1 MTKENGMV
9 DNMTSIA
16 VEAIPTIKPRSEGI
30 WSRAAKRFLRHRM
43 AVIGL
48 ITLILLSLSAIFA
61 PMVARHS
68 PFDLDLRNRAA
79 PPSAEHWLGT
89 DRSGRD
95 VWARII
101 YGGQVSLSVGIVAVA
116 LSTVIGVIIGSI
128 SGYFGKATDQIL
140 MRITDMV
147 MSFPTLIIIIA
158 LVAILQPS
166 IYNSMIAIGLL
177 SWPGTARIVRGL
189 FLTLRE
195 MEYVQSARCIGASS
209 ARIIF
214 AHILPNTVGP
224 IMVAFTFAVG
234 NAILLEAG
242 LSFLGLGVQIPTPS
256 WGNMLRDAQSLTT
269 LEELPWMWIPPG
281 LMIMLSVLAVNFVG
295 DGLRDALDP
304 RTKL

>member
-1 MTKENGMV
+1 MASETV
-9 DNMTSIA
+9 H
-16 VEAIPTIKPRSEGI
+16 AIEPKPASLQVKADGF
-30 WSRAAKRFLRHRM
+30 WSRAISRFLRHRL
-43 AVIGL
+43 AVAGL
-48 ITLILLSLSAIFA
+48 VVLILLSLSAIFA
-61 PMVARHS
+61 PVVGVHS
-68 PFDLDLRNRAA
+68 PFELDLRNRAA

-95 VWARII
+95 VWSRLIH
-101 YGGQVSLSVGIVAVA
+101 GGQVSLSVGLIAVSV
-116 LSTVIGVIIGSI
+116 STTIGVVVGSI
-128 SGYFGKATDQIL
+128 SGFFGKTVDMIL
-140 MRITDMV
+140 MRVTDMV
-147 MSFPTLIIIIA
+147 MAFPTLIIIIA

-177 SWPGTARIVRGL
+177 NWPGTARLVRGL

-209 ARIIF
+209 WRIIF
-214 AHILPNTVGP
+214 THILPNTVGP
-224 IMVAFTFAVG
+224 ITVAFTFAVG

-256 WGNMLRDAQSLTT
+256 WGNMLRDAQSLST

-281 LMIMLSVLAVNFVG
+281 VMIILSVLSVNFVG

-304 RTKL
+304 RMKL

>member
-1 MTKENGMV
+1 MATQTAPSSATTTPKLRVKSDGFW
-9 DNMTSIA
+9 TRA
-16 VEAIPTIKPRSEGI
+16 V
-30 WSRAAKRFLRHRM
+30 KRFLRHKL

-48 ITLILLSLSAIFA
+48 VMLILLSLSAIFA
-61 PMVARHS
+61 TAISPHS
-68 PFDLDLRNRAA
+68 AFDLDLRNRAV
-79 PPSAEHWLGT
+79 PPNVEHWLGT

-95 VWARII
+95 IWARVVL
-101 YGGQVSLSVGIVAVA
+101 GGQVSLSVGLVAVA
-116 LSTVIGVIIGSI
+116 LSTVIGVVIGSI
-128 SGYFGKATDQIL
+128 SGYYGKAVDQIL

-177 SWPGTARIVRGL
+177 SWPGTARLVRGL

-209 ARIIF
+209 MRIIF

-281 LMIMLSVLAVNFVG
+281 LMIIFSVLSVNFVG

-304 RTKL
+304 RMKL

>member
-1 MTKENGMV
+1 M
-9 DNMTSIA
+9 A
-16 VEAIPTIKPRSEGI
+16 SETLSTVASTTLRLRVKSDGF
-30 WSRAAKRFLRHRM
+30 WTRATKRFLRHRL
-43 AVIGL
+43 AVAGL
-48 ITLILLSLSAIFA
+48 IMLALLALSAIFA
-61 PMVARHS
+61 PVISQHS
-68 PFDLDLRNRAA
+68 AFELDLRNRAV
-79 PPSAEHWLGT
+79 PPNADHWLGT

-95 VWARII
+95 VWARVML
-101 YGGQVSLSVGIVAVA
+101 GGQVSLSVGIVAVG
-116 LSTVIGVIIGSI
+116 LSTVIGVVIGSV
-128 SGYFGKATDQIL
+128 SGYFGKGIDQVL

-158 LVAILQPS
+158 LVAILQPN

-177 SWPGTARIVRGL
+177 SWPGTARLVRSL

-195 MEYVQSARCIGASS
+195 MDYVQAARCIGASS
-209 ARIIF
+209 WRIIF

-281 LMIMLSVLAVNFVG
+281 LMIILSVLSVNFVG

-304 RTKL
+304 RMKL

>member
-1 MTKENGMV
+1 MATETMRTKN
-9 DNMTSIA
+9 
-16 VEAIPTIKPRSEGI
+16 EATVALQVRSDGF
-30 WSRAAKRFLRHRM
+30 WSRAVRRFLRHRL
-43 AVIGL
+43 AVAGL
-48 ITLILLSLSAIFA
+48 VVLILLSLSAIFA
-61 PMVARHS
+61 PVVGVYA
-68 PFDLDLRNRAA
+68 PNELDLRNRAA
-79 PPSAEHWLGT
+79 PPSADHWLGT

-95 VWARII
+95 IWSRLIH
-101 YGGQVSLSVGIVAVA
+101 GGQVSLSVGLIAVSV
-116 LSTVIGVIIGSI
+116 STTIGVIIGSV
-128 SGYFGKATDQIL
+128 SGYYGKTVDMVL

-177 SWPGTARIVRGL
+177 NWPGTARLVRGL
-189 FLTLRE
+189 FLSLRE
-195 MEYVQSARCIGASS
+195 MDYVQSARCIGASS
-209 ARIIF
+209 GRIIF
-214 AHILPNTVGP
+214 TQILPNTVGP

-256 WGNMLRDAQSLTT
+256 WGNMLRDAQSLTA

-281 LMIMLSVLAVNFVG
+281 VMIILAVLSVNFVG

-304 RTKL
+304 RMKL

>member
-1 MTKENGMV
+1 MATETMRTKN
-9 DNMTSIA
+9 
-16 VEAIPTIKPRSEGI
+16 EATVALQVRSDGF
-30 WSRAAKRFLRHRM
+30 WSRAVRRFLHHRL
-43 AVIGL
+43 AVAGL
-48 ITLILLSLSAIFA
+48 VVLILLSLSAIFA
-61 PMVARHS
+61 PVVGVYA
-68 PFDLDLRNRAA
+68 PNELDLRNRAA
-79 PPSAEHWLGT
+79 PPSADHWLGT

-95 VWARII
+95 IWSRLIH
-101 YGGQVSLSVGIVAVA
+101 GGQVSLSVGLIAVSV
-116 LSTVIGVIIGSI
+116 STTIGVIIGSV
-128 SGYFGKATDQIL
+128 SGYYGKTVDMVL

-177 SWPGTARIVRGL
+177 NWPGTARLVRGL
-189 FLTLRE
+189 FLSLRE
-195 MEYVQSARCIGASS
+195 MDYVQSARCIGASS
-209 ARIIF
+209 GRIIF
-214 AHILPNTVGP
+214 TQILPNTVGP

-256 WGNMLRDAQSLTT
+256 WGNMLRDAQSLTA

-281 LMIMLSVLAVNFVG
+281 VMIILAVLSVNFVG

-304 RTKL
+304 RMKL